1 MAHPTD
7 WDVEQ
12 YRNEHEPPEH
22 WRLCRAFILA
32 HKSDY
37 PEARLVCL
45 AQCFANMEF
54 LGCRYPDETMQLV
67 RELSAGIAD
76 DYRREK
82 QKKIQR
88 TFVRAS
94 DAAEAKVARKRISY
108 DTDGGPSAKS
118 YRLCDDKPVGNSA
131 AFILVEYGDVSVDA
145 NPVNRLMCSS
155 GFCKVPVKFDMVGDV
170 CECRVGG
177 DHVGTGRRPEGTSNS
192 AKGSGAKTAKTL
204 AAAEALATLQGQ
216 CYTIRLKTKILAEE
230 DVARGELVAAEGEAA
245 QKVAD
250 GVGGKLLAMMGWTGG
265 GLGKQ
270 KQGITEPVRLEEV
283 VGRQGL
289 GSEKRTVTR
298 EFKDKTELRLRA
310 YASKFQERDL
320 SFSNEFSNEE
330 RKEIHSIAHRF
341 GLKSKSY
348 GKGEERFLVV
358 SHKFNPYHLLQYLL
372 ATGGQTDKYELIP
385 PKTEQSSREDSST
398 AEKVSSV
405 ICLT

>member
-12 YRNEHEPPEH
+12 YRNDHEPPEH
-22 WRLCRAFILA
+22 WRLCRAFIET
-32 HKSDY
+32 HKADY

-54 LGCRYPDETMQLV
+54 LGCRYPEETMQLV
-67 RELSAGIAD
+67 REMSAGIAD
-76 DYRREK
+76 DYRNEK

-94 DAAEAKVARKRISY
+94 DAAEAKVARKRIAY
-108 DTDGGPSAKS
+108 DTDGGTSAKS
-118 YRLCDDKPVGNSA
+118 YRLCEEKPAGNSA
-131 AFILVEYGDVSVDA
+131 AFILVEYGDERVDD

-155 GFCKVPVKFDMVGDV
+155 GFCKVPVRLDLIGNV

-177 DHVGTGRRPEGTSNS
+177 DLLGTGKRPDGSSGNAAKGVGAKS
-192 AKGSGAKTAKTL
+192 AKTE
-204 AAAEALATLQGQ
+204 AATQALALLRKR
-216 CYTIRLKTKILAEE
+216 CYTIRLKSKILSDE
-230 DVARGELVAAEGEAA
+230 DVARGELVAGEEKAV

-270 KQGITEPVRLEEV
+270 KQGITEPVRLDEV

-298 EFKDKTELRLRA
+298 EFKEKTELRLRA

-320 SFSNEFSNEE
+320 SFSNEFTNDE
-330 RKEIHSIAHRF
+330 RKEIHTLAHRF

-348 GKGEERFLVV
+348 GKGDDRFLVV
-358 SHKFNPYHLLQYLL
+358 SHKFNPYHLLQYLI
-372 ATGGQTDKYELIP
+372 ATGGETDKYELIP
-385 PKTEQSSREDSST
+385 PQTEEAQREKSTATEEDSST
-398 AEKVSSV
+398 A
-405 ICLT
+405 